1 MGMSRVPQAVIVE
14 KTSILAKAKGVL
26 TKVTYRFRN
35 RHGEWKNN
43 TREVYDNGNS
53 AVAIPYD
60 PDRGTI
66 LLTKQLRIPAFLQD
80 GKEKLLEAC
89 AGKLEGEVPE
99 QRMVKE
105 IEEELGYRIDRL
117 DRLFELYI
125 SPGAVME
132 KITFFTCRYSPA
144 DRVSA
149 GGGLADEGE
158 DIEVVEI
165 ELQKAVAMISAGQ
178 IIDAKTVILLQH
190 LGQQ

>member
-1 MGMSRVPQAVIVE
+1 MPQVSQAVIIE
-14 KTSILAKAKGVL
+14 KTSTLAKAKGTL
-26 TKVTYRFRN
+26 TKVIYRFRN
-35 RHGEWKNN
+35 RQGEWKDN

-60 PDRGTI
+60 PCRGTI

-80 GKEKLLEAC
+80 GKEKMLEAC
-89 AGKLEGEVPE
+89 AGKLEGDAPE
-99 QRMVKE
+99 QRMIKE

-117 DRLFELYI
+117 DRLFELYM

-132 KITFFTCRYSPA
+132 KITFFTCRDSPA

-165 ELQKAVAMISAGQ
+165 GLQKAVAMISAGQ

-190 LGQQ
+190 LAHQ